1 MNCHFG
7 VMSAMPKNEEKFIQD
22 FLNKWVKNKI
32 KVIYVYVY
40 NRTKNTIGKNIKL
53 QMIQKNYKREI
64 VVF

>member
-7 VMSAMPKNEEKFIQD
+7 VMSAMPKNEERFSQN

-53 QMIQKNYKREI
+53 QMIH
-64 VVF
+64 

>member
-7 VMSAMPKNEEKFIQD
+7 VTSAIPKNEEKFIQD

-53 QMIQKNYKREI
+53 QMIH
-64 VVF
+64 

>member
-1 MNCHFG
+1 MNSHFG
-7 VMSAMPKNEEKFIQD
+7 VTSAIPKNEEKFIQD
-22 FLNKWVKNKI
+22 FLNKWVKNKL
-32 KVIYVYVY
+32 YVYVD

>member
-7 VMSAMPKNEEKFIQD
+7 VTSAIPKNEEKFIQD

>member
-7 VMSAMPKNEEKFIQD
+7 VTSAIPKNEEKFIQD

-32 KVIYVYVY
+32 KVIYVD

-53 QMIQKNYKREI
+53 RMIQKNYKREI